1 VSLGTMCIRADASAE
16 IGTGHV
22 MRCLALA
29 QAWQDA
35 GGTVIFALA
44 ESTPAILARLTAE
57 GLAAIGIRACRGSS
71 EDGQATRELS
81 RSHNVDLIV
90 LDGYAFGSEYQR
102 RMKAS
107 ADLLVI
113 DDNGETGELHSDF
126 LLNQNLHACDKMYV
140 GRGPNAKLLLG
151 PKFALLR
158 REFTKW
164 RGWSR
169 EIPSIARRLLI
180 TMGGTDPQDLT
191 SRILEAVPL
200 VKIKNLEVRI
210 AVSGS
215 NPRIPE
221 LITACKRSRCTA
233 RIEVDSSMPILMAW
247 ADLAV
252 AAAGS
257 TCWEMCMFGLPAALI
272 DVADNQR
279 SIAAALASREVSVHL
294 GNARDVS
301 GETIAVQVERLLQ
314 SRDRR
319 EAMSQK
325 ARNLVDGHG
334 AERVVAEL
342 GLN

>member
-1 VSLGTMCIRADASAE
+1 MCIRADASAE

-29 QAWQDA
+29 QAWQDV
-35 GGTVIFALA
+35 GGTAIFILA

-57 GLAAIGIRACRGSS
+57 GFEAIAIRAFRGSS
-71 EDGQATRELS
+71 QDAQSTLELS
-81 RSHNVDLIV
+81 RSHNADLIV

-151 PKFALLR
+151 PRFALLR
-158 REFTKW
+158 REFAKW

-215 NPRIPE
+215 NPRISE
-221 LITACKRSRCTA
+221 LITACKKSNCSA

-257 TCWEMCMFGLPAALI
+257 TCWEMCTFGLPAILI

-279 SIAAALASREVSVHL
+279 RIGETLASCEVSVHL
-294 GNARDVS
+294 GNAREVN
-301 GETIAVQVERLLQ
+301 GEAIAIQVERLLRSQ
-314 SRDRR
+314 ERR
-319 EAMSQK
+319 EAMSER

-334 AERVVAEL
+334 AERVVTEL
-342 GLN
+342 RLN

>member
-1 VSLGTMCIRADASAE
+1 
-16 IGTGHV
+16 
-22 MRCLALA
+22 
-29 QAWQDA
+29 
-35 GGTVIFALA
+35 
-44 ESTPAILARLTAE
+44 
-57 GLAAIGIRACRGSS
+57 
-71 EDGQATRELS
+71 
-81 RSHNVDLIV
+81 
-90 LDGYAFGSEYQR
+90 
-102 RMKAS
+102 MKAS
-107 ADLLVI
+107 ANLLVV
-113 DDNGETGELHSDF
+113 DDNCETEEFHCDF
-126 LLNQNLHACDKMYV
+126 LLNQNLHASDTMYV
-140 GRGPNAKLLLG
+140 GRGPDAKLLLG

-169 EIPSIARRLLI
+169 EIPSVGRRLLI

-200 VKIKNLEVRI
+200 VKIENLEVRI
-210 AVSGS
+210 AVTGS

-221 LITACKRSRCTA
+221 LITACKQSRCTA

-257 TCWEMCMFGLPAALI
+257 TCWEMCMCGLPAVLI

-279 SIAAALASREVSVHL
+279 RIAAALTSREISLHLGNSREVS
-294 GNARDVS
+294 
-301 GETIAVQVERLLQ
+301 GEAIAVQVERLLQ
-314 SRDRR
+314 SQERR

-334 AERVVAEL
+334 AERVVTEL
-342 GLN
+342 RLN

>member
-1 VSLGTMCIRADASAE
+1 MCIRADASAE

-35 GGTVIFALA
+35 GGTAIFALA
-44 ESTPAILARLTAE
+44 ESTPAILARLTSE
-57 GLAAIGIRACRGSS
+57 GFEAIGIRGCRGSS
-71 EDGQATRELS
+71 EDAQSTLELS
-81 RSHNVDLIV
+81 RSHNADLIV

-107 ADLLVI
+107 ANLLVV
-113 DDNGETGELHSDF
+113 DDNGETEEFHCDF
-126 LLNQNLHACDKMYV
+126 LLNQNLHACDTMYV
-140 GRGPNAKLLLG
+140 GRGPNATLLLG
-151 PKFALLR
+151 PEFALLR

-169 EIPSIARRLLI
+169 ENPSIARRLLI
-180 TMGGTDPQDLT
+180 TMGGTDPQGLT

-215 NPRIPE
+215 NPRISE
-221 LITACKRSRCTA
+221 LITACKKSKCTA
-233 RIEVDSSMPILMAW
+233 RVEVDSSMPILMAW

-257 TCWEMCMFGLPAALI
+257 TCWEMCMFGLPAVLI

-279 SIAAALASREVSVHL
+279 RIAAALASREVSVHS
-294 GNARDVS
+294 GNSREIR
-301 GETIAVQVERLLQ
+301 GETIAIQVESLLR
-314 SRDRR
+314 SRESR
-319 EAMSQK
+319 EAMSRK

-334 AERVVAEL
+334 AERVVTQL
-342 GLN
+342 RLN

>member
-1 VSLGTMCIRADASAE
+1 MCIRADASAE

-35 GGTVIFALA
+35 GGTAIFALA

-57 GLAAIGIRACRGSS
+57 GFEAIGIRACRGSS
-71 EDGQATRELS
+71 EDAQSTLELS

-107 ADLLVI
+107 ASLLVV
-113 DDNGETGELHSDF
+113 DDNGETGQFHSDF
-126 LLNQNLHACDKMYV
+126 LLNQNLHACDTMYM
-140 GRGPNAKLLLG
+140 GQGPNAKLLLG
-151 PKFALLR
+151 PKFALMR

-169 EIPSIARRLLI
+169 EIPFIARRLLI
-180 TMGGTDPQDLT
+180 TMGGTDPQDIT
-191 SRILEAVPL
+191 PRILEAVPL

-215 NPRIPE
+215 NPRISE
-221 LITACKRSRCTA
+221 LITACKQSKCTA
-233 RIEVDSSMPILMAW
+233 RVEVDSSMPVLMAW

-257 TCWEMCMFGLPAALI
+257 TCWEMCMFGLPAMLI

-279 SIAAALASREVSVHL
+279 RIGETLASCEVSVHL
-294 GNARDVS
+294 GNASGVS
-301 GETIAVQVERLLQ
+301 AEAIAAQVERLLRSQ
-314 SRDRR
+314 ERR
-319 EAMSQK
+319 ETMSQK
-325 ARNLVDGHG
+325 ARHLVDGHG
-334 AERVVAEL
+334 AERVVTEL
-342 GLN
+342 RLN

>member
-1 VSLGTMCIRADASAE
+1 MCIRADASAE

-35 GGTVIFALA
+35 GGTAIFALA
-44 ESTPAILARLTAE
+44 ESTPAILSRLTAE
-57 GLAAIGIRACRGSS
+57 DFEAIGIRASRGSS
-71 EDGQATRELS
+71 EDAQSTLGLR

-107 ADLLVI
+107 ANLLVV
-113 DDNGETGELHSDF
+113 DDNGETGQFHGDF
-126 LLNQNLHACDKMYV
+126 LLNQNLHACDTMYV
-140 GRGPNAKLLLG
+140 GRGPKAKLLLG
-151 PKFALLR
+151 PKFALMR

-169 EIPSIARRLLI
+169 EIPSIGRRLLI

-191 SRILEAVPL
+191 SRILEAIPL
-200 VKIKNLEVRI
+200 VKVKNLEVRI

-215 NPRIPE
+215 NPRISE
-221 LITACKRSRCTA
+221 LITACKKSKCTA
-233 RIEVDSSMPILMAW
+233 RVEVDSSMPILMAW

-257 TCWEMCMFGLPAALI
+257 TCWEMCMFGLPAVLI

-279 SIAAALASREVSVHL
+279 RIAAALTSREISVHL
-294 GNARDVS
+294 GNTRDVIV
-301 GETIAVQVERLLQ
+301 ETIAAQVERLLRSQ
-314 SRDRR
+314 ERR

-334 AERVVAEL
+334 AQRVVTEL
-342 GLN
+342 RLN